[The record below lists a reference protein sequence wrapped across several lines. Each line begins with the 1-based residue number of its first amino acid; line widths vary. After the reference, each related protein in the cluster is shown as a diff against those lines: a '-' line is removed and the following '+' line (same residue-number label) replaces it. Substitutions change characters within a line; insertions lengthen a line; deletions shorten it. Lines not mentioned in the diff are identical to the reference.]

1 MASMKNLSLR
11 ITAVAAAVVLSAAT
25 VVAQGMYTESSMSGG
40 PMGSD
45 ARTSKSYLMPK
56 MFKTVMGDG
65 ETIIVRADQ
74 EKMYGVNTTEKTY
87 WVMTFAEMEAG
98 MKKAKGAMDERMAAM
113 QEKLKEM
120 PEAQR
125 KMVEERMSM
134 MMGGKDAKVVIT
146 PSSET
151 KSLCGYTCTKHV
163 VTNDG
168 KEMMTLWV
176 AKGVRGF
183 DGLKK
188 DWMEISK
195 RMMAMNPGN
204 SQAMLDAFTKLDG
217 YPLETDVMGMTNVV
231 TKIESRSTPA
241 DQFEL
246 PKGLTKVDSPLKK
259 IPGGPKE

>member
-1 MASMKNLSLR
+1 MKKLSLR
-11 ITAVAAAVVLSAAT
+11 IALAAAAAVLCAAT
-25 VVAQGMYTESSMSGG
+25 VVAQGMYTESSMTGG
-40 PMGSD
+40 PMGSG
-45 ARTSKSYLMPK
+45 AQITKSYLMPR
-56 MFKTVMGDG
+56 MFKSVMGDG
-65 ETIIVRADQ
+65 ETVVVRADQ
-74 EKMYGVNTTEKTY
+74 EKMYGINTNDKTY

-134 MMGGKDAKVVIT
+134 MMGKKDAKVEII

-151 KSLCGYTCTKHV
+151 KSICGYTCTKNV
-163 VTNDG
+163 VMNDG

-183 DGLKK
+183 DGLRK
-188 DWMEISK
+188 DWMEVSK

-204 SQAMLDAFTKLDG
+204 SQALVDALTKLEG

-231 TKIESRSTPA
+231 TKVESRSTPA
-241 DQFEL
+241 DQFEI

-259 IPGGPKE
+259 IPGGPNE